1 MSEPLKVLT
10 ATDGAVTTVTI
21 NRPEVRNAI
30 DHETAQLLKAAF
42 LEFEAD
48 ASQSAAVLCSI
59 GETFCSG
66 YDLPSSSVV
75 DFGSTFPVPILLG
88 CSANIASTA
97 VPSL

>member
-48 ASQSAAVLCSI
+48 AWKAPLSFAASVK
-59 GETFCSG
+59 
-66 YDLPSSSVV
+66 PS
-75 DFGSTFPVPILLG
+75 VPDMT
-88 CSANIASTA
+88 CHHRRS
-97 VPSL
+97 